1 VVQLVCRE
9 GQTPP
14 QMFQLCPTVDI
25 VDIVAHKAQEA
36 FTVAA
41 ECKVPVDAPVQRVRS
56 ESRA

>member
-1 VVQLVCRE
+1 VAQLVCRE
-9 GQTPP
+9 GQTHP
-14 QMFQLCPTVDI
+14 
-25 VDIVAHKAQEA
+25 IVAHKAQEA